1 MHNIE
6 LMQLV
11 ERYPKLEIIKSE
23 LMDAYDM
30 IKTCYENNGKI
41 LIAGNGGS
49 AADAEHMVG
58 ELMKSFICKRPIDN
72 GLKDALIR
80 VDKKN
85 GEKIARVLE
94 KPLCAI
100 ALTGHEALSTAY
112 INDVSAEYVYAQ
124 QLLGY
129 GKCGDVFIGITTSG
143 NSANVI
149 HAAIVAKA
157 VGLKV
162 IGMTGEEGGVL
173 RKYADILINVP
184 EKETYLVQEL
194 HLPIYHWL
202 CMEVEKN
209 FFEYDS

>member
-1 MHNIE
+1 MNNIE

-23 LMDAYDM
+23 LMDAFEM
-30 IKTCYENNGKI
+30 IITCYENDGKI

-49 AADAEHMVG
+49 AADAEHIVG
-58 ELMKSFICKRPIDN
+58 ELMKSFRCKRPIDN
-72 GLKDALIR
+72 GLKDALIGI
-80 VDKKN
+80 DKEI
-85 GEKIARVLE
+85 GEKIASNLE
-94 KPLCAI
+94 KPLRAI

-129 GKCGDVFIGITTSG
+129 GKYGDVFIGITTSG
-143 NSANVI
+143 NSANI
-149 HAAIVAKA
+149 INAAVVAKA
-157 VGLKV
+157 LGMKIV
-162 IGMTGEEGGVL
+162 GMTGEDGGIL
-173 RKYADILINVP
+173 RKYADVLINVP

-194 HLPIYHWL
+194 HLPVYHWL

-209 FFEYDS
+209 FFGCHL